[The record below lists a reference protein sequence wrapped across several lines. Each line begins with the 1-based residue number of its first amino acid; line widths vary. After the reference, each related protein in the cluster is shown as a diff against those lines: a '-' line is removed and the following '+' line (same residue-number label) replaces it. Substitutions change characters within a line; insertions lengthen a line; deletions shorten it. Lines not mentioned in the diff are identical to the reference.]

1 MNFHSEWFLARSSCQ
16 CSSAHLLNT
25 HHFQYVFFPV
35 RIIRRS
41 EQNQSVC
48 CIKTVHSVHPHA
60 FTQQSLMT
68 DSHRAL
74 GSRLLCCLLCCCVA
88 QIYNAGGSV
97 SMALHVQGSLV
108 FPSMTDRLSEFS
120 CETRALFPLGD
131 IHQWLWIN
139 SMHCK
144 VCVCVWARE
153 KRRQLRMPTIV
164 ILLNSQNC
172 TTYISTNARFQPMPW
187 TALLLPECIL
197 NKHGC
202 PFFSLPWREF
212 AAPIYMYVYIFC
224 IRWAKWH
231 MNAQDSV
238 TVVVANEVQYISMLL
253 CAARLASTH
262 HRSDII
268 SDTCCINA
276 CYECVHT
283 HTASNH
289 TARALSVNCDCFAR
303 QPTWNNHFEN
313 EKRWHTGTGRN
324 VSLEIFRCN
333 SIAWLFFI
341 LVNALLNA
349 YIHVYMNMHRF
360 LNFAC
365 RWDAEFTNT
374 QWAQYTENAYRL
386 HSQLWTEMHGF
397 RLIAMLI
404 PKMVSY

>member
-48 CIKTVHSVHPHA
+48 CIKTVHSVHPYA

-120 CETRALFPLGD
+120 CEIRALFPLGD

-212 AAPIYMYVYIFC
+212 AAPIYI
-224 IRWAKWH
+224 
-231 MNAQDSV
+231 
-238 TVVVANEVQYISMLL
+238 
-253 CAARLASTH
+253 
-262 HRSDII
+262 
-268 SDTCCINA
+268 CINLLHPLSQMA
-276 CYECVHT
+276 YECSGLRNGCCCQWSAIYFDAAVCRPSRVNTPSVRYHFGYLLHQCMLWMCTHT
-283 HTASNH
+283 H
-289 TARALSVNCDCFAR
+289 SV
-303 QPTWNNHFEN
+303 
-313 EKRWHTGTGRN
+313 
-324 VSLEIFRCN
+324 
-333 SIAWLFFI
+333 
-341 LVNALLNA
+341 
-349 YIHVYMNMHRF
+349 
-360 LNFAC
+360 
-365 RWDAEFTNT
+365 
-374 QWAQYTENAYRL
+374 
-386 HSQLWTEMHGF
+386 
-397 RLIAMLI
+397 
-404 PKMVSY
+404 

>member
-1 MNFHSEWFLARSSCQ
+1 
-16 CSSAHLLNT
+16 
-25 HHFQYVFFPV
+25 
-35 RIIRRS
+35 
-41 EQNQSVC
+41 
-48 CIKTVHSVHPHA
+48 
-60 FTQQSLMT
+60 
-68 DSHRAL
+68 
-74 GSRLLCCLLCCCVA
+74 
-88 QIYNAGGSV
+88 
-97 SMALHVQGSLV
+97 MALHVQGSLV

-172 TTYISTNARFQPMPW
+172 TTYISTNARFQPMLW

-231 MNAQDSV
+231 MNAPDSV

-283 HTASNH
+283 HTQRLTIQHVHYLSTV
-289 TARALSVNCDCFAR
+289 TALRGSQHEIIISKTKNDGTLAPDEMYHLKYSGAIALHGFFSFWWMLCWTHIFTS
-303 QPTWNNHFEN
+303 TWTCIVFWILPVGEMQNSQTHSE
-313 EKRWHTGTGRN
+313 RN
-324 VSLEIFRCN
+324 TPKMHI
-333 SIAWLFFI
+333 
-341 LVNALLNA
+341 A
-349 YIHVYMNMHRF
+349 YI
-360 LNFAC
+360 LNYERKCTVF
-365 RWDAEFTNT
+365 
-374 QWAQYTENAYRL
+374 
-386 HSQLWTEMHGF
+386 G
-397 RLIAMLI
+397 
-404 PKMVSY
+404 